1 MISSQKTFQTAGVP
15 SLAESPTRTRW
26 IGLSVVFFVS
36 FLCTLDRA
44 NFSVSTTTIMS
55 NLHLTPVQMGTI
67 ISAFGL
73 SYAVLQIPGAIWVR
87 RYGTRFTVALAV
99 FLWSCFTL
107 CTGLAGGFFSLILAR
122 IFFGFGEAPLFP
134 AMNQY
139 TFYWFPLRER
149 GFSTAIPHTG
159 SVFSM
164 VVAPPLIVWI
174 LQLFGWRAVFYICAI
189 IGFVGATVWYCVTR
203 NTPREHSRIN
213 AAELHYIES
222 GRETAPVSKKV
233 PWRTFFKYR
242 SFWFIGVTYFC
253 AIYMQQFFTYW
264 LPFYLQHQLHMS
276 LKTMGFAASIPW
288 IFISIST
295 AVVGRLSD
303 WLVRSGRPMIVARN
317 CVIGGGYAAVAIS
330 MYFSTFTANPWAVL
344 MLLSIALG
352 FVGFCMALS
361 WAVASD
367 IGGDYTGVVSSW
379 MSTWGQVGTTVMG
392 ITTAFIGTRY
402 GWSSTLVALAVVASV
417 GLVSVFLIRTDRKLA

>member
-1 MISSQKTFQTAGVP
+1 MASSHKPLETSGSQ
-15 SLAESPTRTRW
+15 SLAVPPTKTRW
-26 IGLSVVFFVS
+26 TGLGVAFFVS
-36 FLCTLDRA
+36 FLCTIDRA
-44 NFSVSTTTIMS
+44 NFSVCTTTIIS
-55 NLHLTPVQMGTI
+55 DLHLTPVQMGTI

-73 SYAVLQIPGAIWVR
+73 SYAALQIPGSLWVR

-99 FLWSCFTL
+99 FLWSFFTL
-107 CTGLAGGFFSLILAR
+107 YTGLAGGFLSLLLAR

-139 TFYWFPLRER
+139 TFHWFPLRER
-149 GFSTAIPHTG
+149 GFASAFPHTG

-164 VVAPPLIVWI
+164 VAAPPLMVWV
-174 LQLFGWRAVFYICAI
+174 LQLFGWRWVFYLCAGL
-189 IGFVGATVWYCVTR
+189 GFVGAVLWYWLTR

-213 AAELHYIES
+213 AAELSYIES
-222 GRETAPVSKKV
+222 GHDAAPVDKKI
-233 PWRTFFKYR
+233 PWRMFFKYR
-242 SFWFIGVTYFC
+242 SFWFIGLTYFC

-288 IFISIST
+288 ICISIST

-303 WLVRSGRPMIVARN
+303 WLVRSHRPMIVARN
-317 CVIGGGYAAVAIS
+317 CVIAAGFAAVAIS
-330 MYFSTFTANPWAVL
+330 MYLSTFTANPWVVL
-344 MLLSIALG
+344 GLLSIALG

-367 IGGDYTGVVSSW
+367 IGGEYTAVVSSW
-379 MSTWGQVGTTVMG
+379 MATCGQVGTATMG
-392 ITTAFIGTRY
+392 VTTAFIGTRY
-402 GWSSTLVALAVVASV
+402 GWDSTLVALAVIASV